1 MAIVPLVKVTLY
13 GPAAEKDA
21 LLDGLQG
28 LGCLHVNDLRP
39 SAADAID
46 HESVPPDAREALQYL
61 WDSPVRRRPLRK
73 RDHVDVEAV
82 IKEAHELRDRWRA
95 LDAER
100 EQLRKWIAELEPWGD
115 FELPEWAKDGTLRF
129 WFYIVPLH
137 QTQRLDG
144 ITHPWR
150 VVSRDHRFAYVV
162 LVAGDQPTNMPVA
175 PVPLRPHSLGKL
187 RERLLEVERELEELD
202 YRRIGLTLYTD
213 VLRQTLDESDD
224 RAARQSAAA
233 RALERD
239 QLFAVQGWAPRAQAP
254 ALRQFGAERRL
265 ALTIEPP
272 GPQERPPTLLD
283 NPPVL
288 RGGEGLVQF
297 YMTPAYRLWDP
308 SKPVF
313 FSFAAFFAMIF
324 SDAGYA
330 LLLGVISSLMWKRMG
345 RTAGGRGLREVMLAL
360 VIFSCIYGVLVGT
373 YFGVPPPAG
382 SWLASLHVL
391 DADNQRLMM
400 WIAIGIGAAHLTYAN
415 LVAAWCRRRSAT
427 ALSALGW
434 AAVILGGFCVGLGKG
449 YPELSSLA
457 SVGLWGLVLG
467 GALVLLFTSE
477 RPFSVAPAQVFGRL
491 MDGLKGATE
500 VSKAFGDV
508 LSYLR
513 LFALGLA
520 AIKLAEAF
528 NHLAAPAFASGG
540 VWVLLGVLVL
550 LVGHGI
556 NFAMGIMSGVVHGL
570 RLNVIEFFNWSLSE
584 EGEQF
589 KPFEKKAMKAAG
601 SDTEPGATKLARPA

>member
-1 MAIVPLVKVTLY
+1 
-13 GPAAEKDA
+13 
-21 LLDGLQG
+21 
-28 LGCLHVNDLRP
+28 
-39 SAADAID
+39 
-46 HESVPPDAREALQYL
+46 
-61 WDSPVRRRPLRK
+61 
-73 RDHVDVEAV
+73 
-82 IKEAHELRDRWRA
+82 
-95 LDAER
+95 
-100 EQLRKWIAELEPWGD
+100 
-115 FELPEWAKDGTLRF
+115 
-129 WFYIVPLH
+129 
-137 QTQRLDG
+137 
-144 ITHPWR
+144 
-150 VVSRDHRFAYVV
+150 VVSRDHRFTYVV
-162 LVAGDQPTNMPVA
+162 LVAGNQPTNMPGV
-175 PVPLRPHSLGKL
+175 PVSLRPHSLGKL

-239 QLFAVQGWAPRAQAP
+239 QLFAVQGWAPRSRAP
-254 ALRQFGAERRL
+254 ELRQFGAERQL

-272 GPQERPPTLLD
+272 GPEEHPPTLLD
-283 NPPVL
+283 NPPGL

-313 FSFAAFFAMIF
+313 FSFALFFAVIF

-330 LLLGVISSLMWKRMG
+330 LLLGVISSLVWKRMG
-345 RTAGGRGLREVMLAL
+345 RTASGRGLRQVMLAL
-360 VIFSCIYGVLVGT
+360 VIFSCIYGILVGT
-373 YFGVPPPAG
+373 YFGVSPPAG

-391 DADNQRLMM
+391 DAGNQRLMM
-400 WIAIGIGAAHLTYAN
+400 WIAIGIGAAHLTSAN

-434 AAVILGGFCVGLGKG
+434 AAVISGGFCVGLGKA
-449 YPELSSLA
+449 YPELSTT
-457 SVGLWGLVLG
+457 SVGLWGLAIG
-467 GALVLLFTSE
+467 GVSVLLFTSG
-477 RPFSVAPAQVFGRL
+477 RPFSLAPAQVFGRL
-491 MDGLKGATE
+491 VDGLKGATE
-500 VSKAFGDV
+500 ASKAFGDV

-520 AIKLAEAF
+520 GIKLAEAF
-528 NHLAAPAFASGG
+528 NHLASPSFASGG

-584 EGEQF
+584 DGEQF

-601 SDTEPGATKLARPA
+601 SDTEPRAATLARPG